1 MKRQSNTS
9 IARTAAA
16 FLLTAALVAGA
27 PATAEETK
35 DTKTTKE
42 TQETKK
48 TTVGFELDA
57 LPYLSGGWY
66 GSAWVGRDRVR
77 IRPVVASTELPSFLV
92 EEGFS
97 DAKVEAYAL
106 IVDWFFRDDFR
117 GFWVG
122 AGAEYWKSSV
132 TNETNGGTAD
142 WNNTVATVGGGYVWK
157 IAGNFYVNPWVAGHL
172 IVGGPTSVPAGGATY
187 NPKRFSPEASVKLG
201 WHF

>member
-1 MKRQSNTS
+1 MKRTNSTRLAHTGT
-9 IARTAAA
+9 IRLLAAA
-16 FLLTAALVAGA
+16 LLAGA
-27 PATAEETK
+27 PATAEEAEKTK
-35 DTKTTKE
+35 
-42 TQETKK
+42 ETKK

-122 AGAEYWKSSV
+122 AGAEYWKNGV
-132 TNETNGGTAD
+132 TNETDGGTAE
-142 WNNTVATVGGGYVWK
+142 WSNTVATVGGGYVWK
-157 IAGNFYVNPWVAGHL
+157 ISGNLYVNPWIAGHL
-172 IVGGPTSVPAGGATY
+172 IVGGPTSVTAGGATY
-187 NPKRFSPEASVKLG
+187 HPKRFSPEASVKLG

>member
-1 MKRQSNTS
+1 MKRTS
-9 IARTAAA
+9 TMRFAHLGTIGLLATALIAGTP
-16 FLLTAALVAGA
+16 VA
-27 PATAEETK
+27 AEETQ
-35 DTKTTKE
+35 D
-42 TQETKK
+42 KK
-48 TTVGFELDA
+48 GTTVGFELDA

-106 IVDWFFRDDFR
+106 VVDGFFRDDFR

-122 AGAEYWKSSV
+122 AGAEYWKNGV
-132 TNETNGGTAD
+132 TNDADGGTGE

-157 IAGNFYVNPWVAGHL
+157 IAGNLYVNPWVAGHL
-172 IVGGPTSVPAGGATY
+172 IVGGPTSLRVGGATY